1 VKDIIAAKVA
11 EDPEYLPQRRE
22 GAKEKSFLNL
32 ASWRLGGRNIREF
45 FKIFKICA
53 SRANFTPIAVQ
64 GSQKEFSVFYEFS
77 AVKSDFPAEDECFF
91 PLDGGRLRWGWH

>member
-1 VKDIIAAKVA
+1 MAAKNA
-11 EDPEYLPQRRE
+11 KDSKYLPQRRE
-22 GAKEKSFLNL
+22 GAKEKSFSNL

-53 SRANFTPIAVQ
+53 SRANFTHTAVQ

-77 AVKSDFPAEDECFF
+77 AVKSDFLGEDECFF
-91 PLDGGRLRWGWH
+91 SLDGGSLS